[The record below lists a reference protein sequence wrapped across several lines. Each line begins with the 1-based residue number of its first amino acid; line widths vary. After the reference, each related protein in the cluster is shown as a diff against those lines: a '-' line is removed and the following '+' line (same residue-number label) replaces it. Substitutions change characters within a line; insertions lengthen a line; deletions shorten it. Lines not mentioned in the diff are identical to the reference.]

1 MKYQFISTLIVFHGL
16 VISRRMT
23 NSLNLFQKRTWDIC
37 NIYDGAIAEIL
48 VDSWNPS
55 TIVTTSSTL
64 DAAGILGP
72 AFSYGV
78 MVAKQLQL
86 VKQKIYWE

>member
-1 MKYQFISTLIVFHGL
+1 MP
-16 VISRRMT
+16 
-23 NSLNLFQKRTWDIC
+23 NSLNLFQKHTLDPC
-37 NIYDGAIAEIL
+37 SIYDGAFVKII
-48 VDSWNPS
+48 VDSWNPL

-78 MVAKQLQL
+78 MVAK
-86 VKQKIYWE
+86 